1 MNPRVVLVVAR
12 AENGAI
18 GRDGRLPWH
27 LPDDLRHFKRVTMGT
42 PMVMG
47 RRTFDSLPGLLPG
60 RRHVV
65 VTRDPDWSAPG
76 AERAGTPQEALDI
89 AGGERVSIIGGAE
102 IFAAFL
108 PLADEVILTEVHASP
123 EADTFMPGFD
133 AATWREVDRADH
145 AAAAGAPAFS
155 IVRLVRR

>member
-1 MNPRVVLVVAR
+1 MVLVVAR

-18 GRDGRLPWH
+18 GKEGRLPWH

-60 RRHVV
+60 RRHIV
-65 VTRDPDWSAPG
+65 VTRDPTWSALG
-76 AERAGTPQEALDI
+76 AERATTPEEALQM

-108 PLADEVILTEVHASP
+108 PIADEVILTEVHASP
-123 EADTFMPGFD
+123 EADTFMPAFD
-133 AATWREVDRADH
+133 EAVWRETERVGHSACEK
-145 AAAAGAPAFS
+145 APAFS